1 MRVVENDSKGR
12 LSVGKDLHTSK
23 DPNARKQNMGYHH
36 SGSQDLEKSKYQKRQ
51 NENNTEIEEGE
62 LIEQESQDTISKG
75 KSPYLVPQLLPE
87 SNFSPPTLI
96 PGGLSEVAWWGPH
109 ASPSSVSRSPLFS
122 STYLFPA
129 ALLLLSL
136 HDAAQK
142 ISQDELRLLDPDTYY
157 GTSVQAGNTAAHGV
171 LQELTDTRKDSS
183 LTCNKKK
190 TWDKTSLS
198 ASTRTRVVAERVED
212 GDLEQ
217 AVNELGGRTAGDRGL
232 IASAARW
239 LFSLALVACV
249 EARARESLP
258 PSPAAP
264 TLWCRI
270 DVRMPQ
276 EDAKPVAWAEPT
288 GRRRPVAASSGIS
301 EWVTRQQEK
310 A

>member
-1 MRVVENDSKGR
+1 M
-12 LSVGKDLHTSK
+12 H
-23 DPNARKQNMGYHH
+23 AC
-36 SGSQDLEKSKYQKRQ
+36 SG
-51 NENNTEIEEGE
+51 
-62 LIEQESQDTISKG
+62 
-75 KSPYLVPQLLPE
+75 
-87 SNFSPPTLI
+87 
-96 PGGLSEVAWWGPH
+96 
-109 ASPSSVSRSPLFS
+109 
-122 STYLFPA
+122 
-129 ALLLLSL
+129 
-136 HDAAQK
+136 
-142 ISQDELRLLDPDTYY
+142 
-157 GTSVQAGNTAAHGV
+157 
-171 LQELTDTRKDSS
+171 
-183 LTCNKKK
+183 KK

-217 AVNELGGRTAGDRGL
+217 AVNELGGRTAGDGGL

-258 PSPAAP
+258 PSPAAL

-270 DVRMPQ
+270 DVRTPQ